1 MGAVKC
7 PICTEIATMP
17 GVNDGEIIRCPSCK
31 AKFTVTKYRRC
42 SALVEEIEKGSGT
55 FLDEKKLSEFV
66 SRLDDERLLIFVKLV
81 TGELVDRYKKKDN
94 IRERY
99 VQESC

>member
-1 MGAVKC
+1 MGAIKC
-7 PICTEIATMP
+7 PICAEVMLMP
-17 GVNDGEIIRCPSCK
+17 GIKDGDMIRCSSCG
-31 AKFTVTKYRRC
+31 ARFTVTKYRRC
-42 SALVEEIEKGSGT
+42 SALVEELEKGSST
-55 FLDEKKLSEFV
+55 LLDEKKLSEFV

-99 VQESC
+99 IQESC